1 VRGWGGGGEKRRGQL
16 KDLLNKNRVDVF
28 CLQETMKRELLYL
41 TLEVWLMVQVSHE
54 IVLHLVAALGALL
67 LGLGRGR

>member
-1 VRGWGGGGEKRRGQL
+1 
-16 KDLLNKNRVDVF
+16 
-28 CLQETMKRELLYL
+28 MKRELLYL